1 MKDKYQSLL
10 SDNIFYSPDTL
21 TFYKISNE
29 GMDNDDVRELT
40 TAVNSYLHSMLCDEA
55 FDYTES
61 WTVAC
66 VGRYRD
72 ANEEDEKDLE
82 FTKYFV
88 NVVKVKTN
96 TAELFKDPTSLN
108 VTSLRLTKALL
119 TASKAHMSQRRK
131 SDDSPYINHL
141 IEVQSLLATSA
152 NVKDEDIIIAGLLHD
167 VIEDSDVTQMQIQG
181 EFGSRIASLV
191 AAVTD
196 DKTLPLEKRR
206 ELAIKKLENAPKSVK
221 LIKLADICSNAM
233 AIPKGWNIERITS
246 YFDWLDVIVVKCSN
260 VSPELTSCYEELR
273 KPFNTH

>member
-196 DKTLPLEKRR
+196 DKTSPLEKRR
-206 ELAIKKLENAPKSVK
+206 ELAIKKLEKAPKSVK

-233 AIPKGWNIERITS
+233 AIPEGWSIERITS

-273 KPFNTH
+273 KPFSTH